1 MVIRNVV
8 VPIDFSAVSEA
19 ALVYGRNFARA
30 FGARLHV
37 IHVAENDFL
46 RPTAADPHVLSAATE
61 RQVAEKLTE
70 DDRQSLHAVAVVR
83 KSDAPADAIVQ
94 YAKSENADIII
105 MGTHGRRGIAHV
117 LLGSVAEHVIR
128 SASCPVLTVRHPEGL
143 VSGAT
148 SPSPVPP
155 SRP

>member
-1 MVIRNVV
+1 MVVRNVV

-19 ALVYGRNFARA
+19 ALAYGRNFARA

-46 RPTAADPHVLSAATE
+46 RPTAADPHVLSAALD
-61 RQVAEKLTE
+61 RQVANKLTQ
-70 DDRQSLHAVAVVR
+70 DDRQSLNAVAVIR
-83 KSDAPADAIVQ
+83 KSDAPADEIVQ
-94 YAKSENADIII
+94 YAKGENADIII

-117 LLGSVAEHVIR
+117 LVGSVAEKVIR
-128 SASCPVLTVRHPEGL
+128 SAPCPVLTVRHPDL

-148 SPSPVPP
+148 SPGPTVPVLA
-155 SRP
+155 